1 MVLLKVEN
9 TISEMEN
16 LLLAINSS
24 VNSVEENICDR
35 NNSN

>member
-16 LLLAINSS
+16 LLLGINSS

-35 NNSN
+35 NN

>member
-16 LLLAINSS
+16 LLLGINSG